1 MQKQPVKPCGIVI
14 EEVPLSGCYVIH
26 FPKNSDERGS
36 FFRKYCKNCFLEK
49 GLNTLWTQT
58 NFSSNLIKGTLRG
71 FHYQREPYQ
80 EIKLVSCVSGE
91 VMDVLLDLRPTSKTY
106 LKTFSINL
114 SAELN
119 TSIYIAKGVA
129 HAYLSLQ
136 DNSAVIY
143 QVSEDYTPEK
153 SAGVNF
159 FDRKID
165 VVWLIEPKLI
175 SNADRTWPPL

>member
-1 MQKQPVKPCGIVI
+1 MQKQPVKSCGIVI
-14 EEVPLSGCYVIH
+14 EEIPLSGCYVIN

-36 FFRKYCKNCFLEK
+36 FFRKYCKNCFLDKE
-49 GLNTLWTQT
+49 LNTHWTQT
-58 NFSSNLIKGTLRG
+58 NFSSNLVKGTLRG
-71 FHYQREPYQ
+71 FHFQREPFQ

-91 VMDVLLDLRPTSKTY
+91 VMDVILDLRPSSETY

-136 DNSAVIY
+136 DNSAVMY

-159 FDRKID
+159 SDPKID
-165 VVWLIEPKLI
+165 VVWPIEPRLI
-175 SNADRTWPPL
+175 SIADRTWPPL